1 MHISEYDFDV
11 MKVIKEGFRRIEGVK
26 QPFVLAFLIYVAAAI
41 VTQTV
46 LNLFFPSSAE
56 NPNLVNSQIVS
67 ILSYPVL
74 IPLMTGIMMM
84 AVKYARNEPVEP
96 RSIFDYYAITGKLA
110 LAGLLV
116 YIMTVIGFLLLILP
130 GIYLSVAYVFTLP
143 LIADKGLGIWD
154 AMELSR
160 KTVTKQWFK
169 IAAVIGILS
178 IAFVLGFFAFGIGLI
193 WAIPLFFVTLYGIL
207 YPMIFNEVEEQRGI

>member
-1 MHISEYDFDV
+1 MHISKYDFDV

-26 QPFVLAFLIYVAAAI
+26 QPFVLAFLIYIAVAI

-56 NPNLVNSQIVS
+56 NPNLVNSQIIS

-84 AVKYARNEPVEP
+84 AVKYARGEPVEP
-96 RSIFDYYAITGKLA
+96 KSIFDYYAITGKLA
-110 LAGLLV
+110 LAGLLIC
-116 YIMTVIGFLLLILP
+116 IMTVIGFLLLILP

-143 LIADKGLGIWD
+143 LIADKGLGVWD

-160 KTVTKQWFK
+160 KTVTKQWWK
-169 IAAVIGILS
+169 IAGVMGILS
-178 IAFVLGFFAFGIGLI
+178 ILSFLGFLALGIGLI
-193 WAIPLFFVTLYGIL
+193 WAIPLFFVTLYGLL
-207 YPMIFNEVEEQRGI
+207 YPMIFDEVERQGEI